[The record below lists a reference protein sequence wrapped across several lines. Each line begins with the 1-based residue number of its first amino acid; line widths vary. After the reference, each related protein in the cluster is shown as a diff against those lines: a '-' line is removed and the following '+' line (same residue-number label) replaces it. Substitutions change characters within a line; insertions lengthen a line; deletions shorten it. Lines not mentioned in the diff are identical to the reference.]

1 MPACRKEGNS
11 FGSLTVRENLEL
23 GTYSLPNT
31 VRKRVRAERLEM
43 VFSLFAILKNRL
55 KQRAET
61 LSGGEQQML
70 AMGRALMANPKLLAS
85 DEPSLGLAPML
96 VSEMMSTLRRIC
108 DEWEVSLLAR
118 GTECEGGFEDRGLR
132 VRARTWTSGVGGR
145 VRRSHRKPD
154 YPGGLSGWLMAQNSL
169 NKEGRGNEKA
179 MIIITAICVAVSF
192 LRAGLSEA
200 QTAPYVIGAVI
211 DLTGRQSNL
220 GIGNKT
226 GLDIAIESI
235 NAAGGVNGR
244 QLKVVV
250 YDSESDTAK
259 GVIHTKRLIEV
270 DKAVVLA
277 GYNSSATS
285 LSCIQTVEAGKTPM
299 FASAPA
305 DKIWKPTKKWVFNV
319 VPRQKEASIPILLQN
334 LQQRGA
340 KKIAYIYIDTAY
352 GQTGKAT
359 FDEACKEMNITPAIV
374 EKYAPGSTDAGP
386 QITHIKAA
394 GADGLL
400 ITGNVPDTAMVIKSA
415 RELGFTGIIVS
426 DYAIVGPEFIEL
438 AGKNGEGI
446 VSTSLKTLVAPDL
459 PDSDPQKK
467 VTMDLYTK
475 YTKQYGAFSLYAGH
489 TWDQAYMIAEA
500 LKKVDPKLD
509 PSKDA
514 DLVKIREQIRDNI
527 EQIKNFVGAKWYF

>member
-1 MPACRKEGNS
+1 MK
-11 FGSLTVRENLEL
+11 
-23 GTYSLPNT
+23 
-31 VRKRVRAERLEM
+31 
-43 VFSLFAILKNRL
+43 
-55 KQRAET
+55 
-61 LSGGEQQML
+61 
-70 AMGRALMANPKLLAS
+70 KL
-85 DEPSLGLAPML
+85 
-96 VSEMMSTLRRIC
+96 V
-108 DEWEVSLLAR
+108 
-118 GTECEGGFEDRGLR
+118 
-132 VRARTWTSGVGGR
+132 
-145 VRRSHRKPD
+145 
-154 YPGGLSGWLMAQNSL
+154 
-169 NKEGRGNEKA
+169 
-179 MIIITAICVAVSF
+179 IIITAICVGVIF
-192 LRAGLSEA
+192 LHAGLCEA
-200 QTAPYVIGAVI
+200 QTAPYVIGVVI

-220 GIGNKT
+220 GVGNKR
-226 GLDIAIESI
+226 GLDIAIDSI
-235 NAAGGVNGR
+235 NAGGGVNGR
-244 QLKVVV
+244 QLKVVL

-259 GVIHTKRLIEV
+259 GVINTKRLIDV

-285 LSCIQTVEAGKTPM
+285 LSCIQTIEAGKTPM

-319 VPRQKEASIPILLQN
+319 VPRQKEASIPILIRN

-352 GQTGKAT
+352 GQAGKAT
-359 FDEACKEMNITPAIV
+359 LDEACKEMNITPAIV

-400 ITGNVPDTAMVIKSA
+400 ITGNVPDTAVVIKGA
-415 RELGFTGIIVS
+415 RELGFNGIIVS

-438 AGKNGEGI
+438 AGKNAEGI
-446 VSTSLKTLVAPDL
+446 VSTSLKTLVAPEL

-475 YTKQYGAFSLYAGH
+475 YTKQYGPFSLYAGH
-489 TWDQAYMIAEA
+489 TWDEAYMIAEA

-514 DLVKIREQIRDNI
+514 DLVKIREQVRDNI
-527 EQIKNFVGAKWYF
+527 EQIKNFVGQNGIFNYSPDNHNGLGPDCYVPVVVENGQWKLYKGK